1 MIGRAQYIQRGDRLE
16 AVEAI
21 GSGDEK
27 GNV

>member
-16 AVEAI
+16 VVEAI
-21 GSGDEK
+21 SSGDEK